1 MSVVKGMVLFLGV
14 LKGFYKLQGMVNN
27 KGGEVILQ
35 LMPKPE
41 NL

>member
-1 MSVVKGMVLFLGV
+1 MVLFLGV
-14 LKGFYKLQGMVNN
+14 LKGFYKLQGMDNY